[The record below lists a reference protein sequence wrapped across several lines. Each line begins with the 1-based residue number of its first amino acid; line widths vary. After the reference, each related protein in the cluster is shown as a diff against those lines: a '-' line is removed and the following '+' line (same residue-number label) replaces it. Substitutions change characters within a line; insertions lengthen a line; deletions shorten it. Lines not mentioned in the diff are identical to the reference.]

1 MTCLDEHP
9 PYNAVATFFMPM
21 KLTITYEQSN
31 EGSSDKNVHCFASL
45 PVPVASTMNAMNPYA
60 PLVILSLQIVPNSP
74 LIYVAWSGSTTQKE
88 GSLGLHPVFASLV
101 SLLEGTTVDATVTE
115 RIINTPSFPI
125 VSAKLRPLSY
135 QHDDVR
141 LANEDYT
148 VLSTTAQT
156 LQNTILTRVRVL
168 TPSIAFPL
176 VLPGRPSL
184 PVLVTDIQTPLAT
197 TPPYG
202 VLQPSS
208 QLEIET
214 PPSPPTEEVIQRH
227 FARVVAISLSQFSNV
242 PTSVL
247 QTHALLPSTTD
258 SSRTFCVTI
267 SRKRP
272 NRPPA
277 LSAPVAARTH
287 PNVPP
292 RSVVLP
298 PHVWMRLRLTPLTP
312 VLVDPI
318 PAPRAIPSLT
328 LVADPQ
334 HMLYRKNDVE
344 NERLASL
351 HDFRNSSA
359 VIFQGTCVDA
369 GVLLTKEDLSTL
381 QEVNA
386 EHHDPWSD
394 LPLNVDPGKLNS
406 YEEGVIFLD
415 DTVTSDA
422 ENEITSAA
430 LSRQLLQAYR
440 VDSNTAVQ
448 EHSSIPSFNIVRHV
462 YPRNELIHAAKEEVL
477 RKALLSGLAPSMH
490 SAIAKIRGTVR
501 NAFLA
506 PKQKFDHTVIVVE
519 GPLGSGKTMV
529 CRAVSAILRDVA
541 SARTI
546 WMRGR
551 VHGHETIL
559 TRLKRLRLGF
569 EAAADEGA
577 GIVIVDD
584 FDLFCRRSD
593 VSDDK
598 GGNQDPNTEQA
609 EESRLIADVL
619 ESLVMR
625 KRSYPVVFMVACD
638 SVGDLFPSLLAPGFI
653 TQTVSLSTPT
663 VEDRA
668 YLFLRALLERE
679 TKEVPERIAEKA
691 VALAKMTDGYSFL
704 DVKVSLRR
712 AMLQLNQTVSYEKEV
727 RIEDLERVLI
737 ETIKDMVPIHQLGI
751 KVREERVGENLG
763 WDKIGGLVEAKTAI
777 QEALELP
784 SSHAH
789 VFKNVP
795 IRLPHGLLL
804 YGPPGCGKTLL
815 ARTAAVESGMQCVM
829 VKGPELMG
837 KYVGQSEA
845 EVRRVFE
852 RASACAPCVL
862 LFDEF
867 DALAPNRGGWDAGVT
882 DRVVNTLLT
891 CMDGVERLSEGVYI
905 IATSSRPEVIDG
917 ALLRPGRLD
926 LWIGVDVPSDALERF
941 EIMKCL
947 AKDFFEMSEA
957 VVDKLHE
964 IAENTEGYT
973 GADLGGIVNDAQM
986 IVSEDRM
993 EGNSKMDN
1001 IVIAALTEAREKS
1014 RPSLSLWQ
1022 RTHYATVM
1030 AKFAS
1035 QTQGRKSRE
1044 NSAQP
1049 IDNDFGKRLAL
1060 Q

>member
-1 MTCLDEHP
+1 
-9 PYNAVATFFMPM
+9 MPM
-21 KLTITYEQSN
+21 QLTITYEQSN
-31 EGSSDKNVHCFASL
+31 EGSSDRNVHCFVSL
-45 PVPVASTMNAMNPYA
+45 PVLVASTMNAMNPYA
-60 PLVILSLQIVPNSP
+60 PLVILSIQAAPNSP
-74 LIYVAWSGSTTQKE
+74 PIYVAWSGSTTQE
-88 GSLGLHPVFASLV
+88 DGSLGLHPTFASMVCLE
-101 SLLEGTTVDATVTE
+101 EGTTVDATVAE
-115 RIINTPSFPI
+115 RIINAPSFPI

-135 QHDDVR
+135 QRDDVAA
-141 LANEDYT
+141 ANDDYRI
-148 VLSTTAQT
+148 LSATAQT
-156 LQNTILTRVRVL
+156 LQNTILTRIRVL
-168 TPSIAFPL
+168 TPSSAFPL
-176 VLPGRPSL
+176 VLPGRHPL
-184 PVLVTDIQTPLAT
+184 PVLVTDIQTPHAT

-214 PPSPPTEEVIQRH
+214 PPSPPTEDDIHRH
-227 FARVVAISLSQFSNV
+227 FARVVAISLSRFSNV
-242 PTSVL
+242 PAEVL
-247 QTHALLPSTTD
+247 KTHALLPSVTE
-258 SSRTFCVTI
+258 SARVFCVTI

-277 LSAPVAARTH
+277 LSIPVAARMH
-287 PNVPP
+287 PNVPL
-292 RSVVLP
+292 RSIVLP

-318 PAPRAIPSLT
+318 PAPRTISSLA

-334 HMLYRKNDVE
+334 YVPRRKCNVE
-344 NERLASL
+344 PEELASFN
-351 HDFRNSSA
+351 DFNSSSA

-369 GVLLTKEDLSTL
+369 GVLLTKEDISTL
-381 QEVNA
+381 QEANA
-386 EHHDPWSD
+386 EHHDSWSD

-406 YEEGVIFLD
+406 YEEGVIYLD

-422 ENEITSAA
+422 ENEIASAA

-440 VDSNTAVQ
+440 VDSNTTVQ
-448 EHSSIPSFNIVRHV
+448 EHLSISSFNFVRHV
-462 YPRNELIHAAKEEVL
+462 YPKNELIHAGKEEVL
-477 RKALLSGLAPSMH
+477 RRALLSALGPSMH
-490 SAIAKIRGTVR
+490 TAIAKMRDTLR
-501 NAFLA
+501 EAFTTS
-506 PKQKFDHTVIVVE
+506 KSKFDHTVVAVE
-519 GPLGSGKTMV
+519 GPLGSGKTTV

-541 SARTI
+541 GARTI

-559 TRLKRLRLGF
+559 TRLKRLRLAF

-593 VSDDK
+593 ASDDK
-598 GGNQDPNTEQA
+598 GSKHDPTAEQA
-609 EESRLIADVL
+609 EESRLIANVL
-619 ESLVMR
+619 ESLVSR
-625 KRSYPVVFMVACD
+625 KRPYPVVFLAACD
-638 SVGDLFPSLLAPGFI
+638 KVGDLFASILAPGFI
-653 TQTVSLSTPT
+653 SQVVSLNMPT
-663 VEDRA
+663 VDDRA
-668 YLFLRALLERE
+668 FLYLRALSKTR
-679 TKEVPERIAEKA
+679 KEGASNCVAEKA
-691 VALAKMTDGYSFL
+691 IAIAKMTDGYSFL
-704 DVKVSLRR
+704 DVDVSLRR
-712 AMLQLNQTVSYEKEV
+712 AMLRLDQTLSTETEMTV
-727 RIEDLERVLI
+727 EDLERGLI
-737 ETIKDMVPIHQLGI
+737 ETIEDFVPIHRLGI
-751 KVREERVGENLG
+751 KVREEQVGEDLS
-763 WDKIGGLVEAKTAI
+763 WIRIGGLAEAKAAI

-784 SSHAH
+784 SCHAH
-789 VFKNVP
+789 IFKNVP

-926 LWIGVDVPSDALERF
+926 RWIGVDVPEDAAERF
-941 EIMKCL
+941 DILKSL
-947 AKDFFEMSEA
+947 ATGFFDMSEA
-957 VVDKLHE
+957 VVEKLHE

-986 IVSEDRM
+986 AVSEDHI
-993 EGNSKMDN
+993 GSNSKMTNN
-1001 IVIAALTEAREKS
+1001 IVAALTEAWEKS
-1014 RPSLSLWQ
+1014 RPSLSAWQ
-1022 RTHYATVM
+1022 RAHYATVM

-1035 QTQGRKSRE
+1035 QSQGGKSRE
-1044 NSAQP
+1044 KAVQP
-1049 IDNDFGKRLAL
+1049 IDNEFGKRLAL